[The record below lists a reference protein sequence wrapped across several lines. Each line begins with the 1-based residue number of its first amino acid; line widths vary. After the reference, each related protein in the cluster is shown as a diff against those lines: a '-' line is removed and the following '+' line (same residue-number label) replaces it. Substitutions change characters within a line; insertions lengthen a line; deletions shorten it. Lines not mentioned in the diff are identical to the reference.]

1 MSNSP
6 KRSILITGC
15 SQGGAGNALALEF
28 ASRGFRVFATAR
40 SLKTLGNLTGKGIET
55 LTLDVTKPESI
66 DSLRTEIAT
75 RTGSTLDILFNNAGA
90 LYEAPAIEAD
100 PARVR
105 SLFDTNVFGLME
117 VVTAFTPLLLASV
130 SSNYAPTIVNV
141 ASVLARLPSP
151 FSSAYNA
158 SKAAVVAYSDTLR
171 LEVRPLGLKVV
182 TLHMGEVST
191 PLMATDNINFGP
203 ESIYRDAED
212 AVKQRTSTHLDK
224 TMPPEQFAREVVS
237 AVIDGKQSFLW
248 KGTNASLV
256 WLLNAFGPRT
266 VFDNTLL
273 KAAGLDDKKTRAS
286 VYKRGQ
292 ELAQGKKV

>member
-1 MSNSP
+1 MSKSS

-28 ASRGFRVFATAR
+28 AAKGFRVFATAR
-40 SLKTLGNLTGKGIET
+40 SLKTLGNLTEKGIET

-66 DSLRTEIAT
+66 ANLKTEIAT
-75 RTGSTLDILFNNAGA
+75 RTGGSLDILFNNAGA

-130 SSNYAPTIVNV
+130 SPNYAPTIINV

-158 SKAAVVAYSDTLR
+158 TKAAVVAYSDTLR
-171 LEVRPLGLKVV
+171 LEVLPLGLKVV

-191 PLMATDNINFGP
+191 PLMATDNINFGA
-203 ESIYRDAED
+203 ESIYRDAEEG
-212 AVKQRTSTHLDK
+212 VKQRTTTHLDK
-224 TMPPEQFAREVVS
+224 TMPPQEFARQVVS
-237 AVIDGKQSFLW
+237 EIVSGKQSFLW
-248 KGTNASLV
+248 KGTNAFLV
-256 WLLNAFGPRT
+256 WLLNAVGPRT
-266 VFDNTLL
+266 VFDSTLV
-273 KAAGLDDKKTRAS
+273 KAAGLDNKKTRAS
-286 VYKRGQ
+286 IYKRGQ
-292 ELAQGKKV
+292 EVAKRTA

>member
-1 MSNSP
+1 MSKSS
-6 KRSILITGC
+6 KRSILITGY

-28 ASRGFRVFATAR
+28 AAKGFRVFATAR
-40 SLKTLGNLTGKGIET
+40 SLKTLGNLSDKGIET

-66 DSLRTEIAT
+66 ANLKTEIAT
-75 RTGSTLDILFNNAGA
+75 RTGGSLDILFNNAGA

-130 SSNYAPTIVNV
+130 SPNYTPTIINV

-158 SKAAVVAYSDTLR
+158 TKAAVVAYSDTLR
-171 LEVRPLGLKVV
+171 LEVLPLGLKVV

-191 PLMATDNINFGP
+191 PLMATDNINFGA
-203 ESIYRDAED
+203 ESIYRDAEE
-212 AVKQRTSTHLDK
+212 DK
-224 TMPPEQFAREVVS
+224 TMPPQEFARQVVS
-237 AVIDGKQSFLW
+237 EI
-248 KGTNASLV
+248 GTNAFLV
-256 WLLNAFGPRT
+256 WLLNAVGPRT
-266 VFDNTLL
+266 VFDSTLV
-273 KAAGLDDKKTRAS
+273 KAAGLDNKKTRAS
-286 VYKRGQ
+286 IYKRGQ
-292 ELAQGKKV
+292 EVAKKTA

>member
-1 MSNSP
+1 MSNPP

-15 SQGGAGNALALEF
+15 SQGGAGNALALGF
-28 ASRGFRVFATAR
+28 ASKGFRVFATAR
-40 SLKTLGNLTGKGIET
+40 SLKTLVNLTDSGIEI
-55 LTLDVTKPESI
+55 LTLDVTRPESI
-66 DSLRTEIAT
+66 ANLKTEIST
-75 RTGSTLDILFNNAGA
+75 RTGGSLDILFNNAGA
-90 LYEAPAIEAD
+90 LYEAPAVEAD

-130 SSNYAPTIVNV
+130 SNNYAPTIVNV

-158 SKAAVVAYSDTLR
+158 TKAAVVAYSDTLR

-191 PLMATDNINFGP
+191 PLMATDNINFGA
-203 ESIYRDAED
+203 ESIYRDAEA
-212 AVKQRTSTHLDK
+212 AVKQRTTTHLGK
-224 TMPPEQFAREVVS
+224 TMPPEQFAREV
-237 AVIDGKQSFLW
+237 IGEIIGGKQTFLW

-266 VFDNTLL
+266 VFDSTLV
-273 KAAGLDDKKTRAS
+273 KAAGLGNKETQSS

-292 ELAQGKKV
+292 EVARKRA

>member
-1 MSNSP
+1 MSNSS

-28 ASRGFRVFATAR
+28 AAKGFRVFATAR
-40 SLKTLGNLTGKGIET
+40 SLKTLGNLSDKGIET

-66 DSLRTEIAT
+66 ANLKTEIAT
-75 RTGSTLDILFNNAGA
+75 RTGGSLDILFNNAGA

-130 SSNYAPTIVNV
+130 SPNYAPTIINV

-158 SKAAVVAYSDTLR
+158 TKAAVVAYSDTLR
-171 LEVRPLGLKVV
+171 LEVLPLGLKVV

-191 PLMATDNINFGP
+191 PLMATDNINFGT
-203 ESIYRDAED
+203 ESIYRDAEEG
-212 AVKQRTSTHLDK
+212 VKQRTTTHLDK
-224 TMPPEQFAREVVS
+224 TMPPQEFARQVVGEIVS
-237 AVIDGKQSFLW
+237 GKQSFLW
-248 KGTNASLV
+248 KGTNAFLV
-256 WLLNAFGPRT
+256 WLLNAVGPRT
-266 VFDNTLL
+266 VFDSTLV
-273 KAAGLDDKKTRAS
+273 KAAGLDNKKTRAS
-286 VYKRGQ
+286 IYKRGQ
-292 ELAQGKKV
+292 GVAKRKA